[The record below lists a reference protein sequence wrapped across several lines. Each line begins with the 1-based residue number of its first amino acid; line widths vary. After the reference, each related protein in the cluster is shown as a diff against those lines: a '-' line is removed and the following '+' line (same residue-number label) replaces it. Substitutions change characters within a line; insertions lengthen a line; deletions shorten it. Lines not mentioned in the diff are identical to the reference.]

1 MFTISRTWGFRLTF
15 LNTHSSRL
23 GIIRSSM
30 KQIMYLSQSQT
41 QSVVG
46 SINSNTNKPPRRN
59 RDVIFWSRPRT
70 IPSNVQLQPKK
81 KKVGKVCS
89 YTHFQLS
96 SKTMSA
102 MIAYFPLSHLLL
114 LIRDRRGHLTI
125 RKGVRI
131 PREE

>member
-70 IPSNVQLQPKK
+70 ISSNVQLQPKK

-96 SKTMSA
+96 SKTMPA

>member
-1 MFTISRTWGFRLTF
+1 MITISRTWGFRLTF

-70 IPSNVQLQPKK
+70 ISSNVQLQPKK

-96 SKTMSA
+96 SKTMPA